1 MKLWGGRFEKNT
13 TAEMDDFNSSIR
25 FDCRLYEEDIA
36 GSIAHAR
43 MLGKQGILTAEDAD
57 LIIKGL
63 SSILEDIRNG
73 SVEFEVSAEDIHMN
87 VEQLLIGR
95 IGEAGKKLHTGRSRN
110 DQIALDI
117 RMYVKSS
124 IIRAVRL
131 ISNLLDV
138 LLEIGREHTFTV
150 MPGYT
155 HMQKAQPI
163 TLGHHA
169 MAYFQMFLRDAQR
182 FIDSYSRA
190 DVMPLGSGALAGTVY
205 PLDRNMVAKE
215 LGFSQITL
223 NSLDAVS
230 DRDFC
235 IEFVSNASL
244 CMMHLSRYC
253 EELIVWSSNEFG
265 FAEMDDAYSTGS
277 SIMPQKKNPD
287 VAELVRGKTGRV
299 YGDLMA
305 LLTVMKSLPL
315 AYNKDMQEDK
325 ESLFDAADTL
335 FACLSIFAK
344 MLEST
349 TFHVDEMNRGALGGF
364 TNATDLA
371 DYLVEKGLPFRSAHE
386 VSGNMVLH
394 CIKEEISLLD
404 MTLEEMRRFS
414 PLFGPDVFDAISL
427 DACVEKRKIPGGP
440 APSAVLETIGLSG
453 VNLLKVKE
461 WLKNKKG

>member
-1 MKLWGGRFEKNT
+1 
-13 TAEMDDFNSSIR
+13 
-25 FDCRLYEEDIA
+25 
-36 GSIAHAR
+36 

-110 DQIALDI
+110 DQIARNPD
-117 RMYVKSS
+117 
-124 IIRAVRL
+124 VRQ
-131 ISNLLDV
+131 V
-138 LLEIGREHTFTV
+138 LHHPRGTLNQQSFGCFAGNRREHTFTV

-205 PLDRNMVAKE
+205 PLDRNMFAKE

-223 NSLDAVS
+223 NSLDPFPT

-277 SIMPQKKNPD
+277 SIMPQKKTPMSPNWY
-287 VAELVRGKTGRV
+287 AGKTGRV

-315 AYNKDMQEDK
+315 P
-325 ESLFDAADTL
+325 
-335 FACLSIFAK
+335 
-344 MLEST
+344 T
-349 TFHVDEMNRGALGGF
+349 TRICRKIRKA
-364 TNATDLA
+364 
-371 DYLVEKGLPFRSAHE
+371 S
-386 VSGNMVLH
+386 S
-394 CIKEEISLLD
+394 
-404 MTLEEMRRFS
+404 MRRI
-414 PLFGPDVFDAISL
+414 LFLA
-427 DACVEKRKIPGGP
+427 A
-440 APSAVLETIGLSG
+440 
-453 VNLLKVKE
+453 
-461 WLKNKKG
+461 